1 MIVIRHGFNI
11 SFVGEIPESTKPTI
25 GNFSFGSFNA
35 RLLLAAFTECCL
47 MGQKFIKLLMLFNP
61 IKSDASSNI
70 SFVFEFFACN
80 LQYL

>member
-1 MIVIRHGFNI
+1 M
-11 SFVGEIPESTKPTI
+11 

-70 SFVFEFFACN
+70 SFVLKLTE
-80 LQYL
+80 